1 MIEIENE
8 KLVPAYLA
16 KHARESGD
24 SDYPTFI
31 NNTTN
36 VEIYY
41 PIGNVTCEP
50 TLRPWTWLGLT
61 RNKNMFTLSIETE
74 NEAFT
79 NDESHEIARILKD
92 LARQVEN
99 GKECGVLIDI
109 NGNKVGNWSK

>member
-1 MIEIENE
+1 
-8 KLVPAYLA
+8 
-16 KHARESGD
+16 
-24 SDYPTFI
+24 
-31 NNTTN
+31 
-36 VEIYY
+36 
-41 PIGNVTCEP
+41 
-50 TLRPWTWLGLT
+50 
-61 RNKNMFTLSIETE
+61 MFTLSIETE